1 MESCV
6 YGWLSGLPG
15 NLFYS
20 RVVREHLEGEGLV
33 VVGRHTGDEAG
44 EAAELDEEVV
54 LFSGAEVICCQGAA
68 YREGGEGVLESG
80 IEEEVAVSVV
90 PDERFKVPYLVE
102 AVLAVV
108 FGHSFL

>member
-1 MESCV
+1 MDMGVAGSV
-6 YGWLSGLPG
+6 PG
-15 NLFYS
+15 NLFYA
-20 RVVREHLEGEGLV
+20 RAVREHLVGEGLV
-33 VVGRHTGDEAG
+33 VVGGHTGDEAG

-54 LFSGAEVICCQGAA
+54 LFSGAEVMGGEGVA

-80 IEEEVAVSVV
+80 IEEEVAVFVV
-90 PDERFKVPYLVE
+90 PDEGFKVPYLVE